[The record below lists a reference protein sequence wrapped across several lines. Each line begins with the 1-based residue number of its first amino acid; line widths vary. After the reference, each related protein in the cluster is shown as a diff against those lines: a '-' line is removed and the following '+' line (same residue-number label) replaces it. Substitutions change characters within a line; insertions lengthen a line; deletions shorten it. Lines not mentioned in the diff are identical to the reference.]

1 MRERYLFPVAILLS
15 ASAAFAGFP
24 ATDVFLPAVGRVS
37 GSGGSQFYT
46 TVWVSNVSA
55 ATTPI
60 HFTFHFLKGNQANPA
75 PPSFTDTIAQGET
88 RVYEN
93 VVQEKLGLSGVL
105 GAARIT
111 ADGEI
116 LASERI
122 YNQFPGDTI
131 DKSVGL
137 FFAAVPSTFA
147 IGLGAKASIQGV
159 SEGLDGNFRY
169 NFALVETAGASA
181 TVHVSVLDETGATH
195 GSRDFPILP
204 YEQIQPNVQDVS
216 SDFTGT
222 NGRIEATVTSGA
234 GRVILAGAQ
243 LANGSQDSS
252 GFEMSFNRSLLAGN
266 GGGGGGFT
274 LPFNGTFSLPE
285 DAAFQVTNPGSDGT
299 AVAGFAS
306 DGQGIF
312 GGTAVAIGVSGFS
325 SGNGTGV
332 VGVSNAGVGVK
343 GLSSAQEGVLGQTSN
358 STFSAV
364 HGKNTAVSGAYAPA
378 VLGETSS
385 TGGIGVWGI
394 ARATSGQTYGVAAET
409 DSPNGIGVQSFVNGS
424 GGAGTAYLAFLTA
437 ASTASIFKGV
447 VNGNAVV
454 RIDKSG
460 KGFFNGGTA
469 TSGADVAEII
479 ASAELLFP
487 GDVVEIDPAAS
498 GKFRRSQDAESPAV
512 AGVISTDP
520 GVTMN
525 MRAAATPDD
534 AGPRLALVG
543 RVPVHVTDENGPVH
557 PGDLLVSSS
566 TPGHAMKAPAAT
578 RAGTIIGKA
587 LECHASGA
595 GTIEMLVMLR

>member
-1 MRERYLFPVAILLS
+1 MRQRFLLVL
-15 ASAAFAGFP
+15 AMTLAPPAFAGFP
-24 ATDVFLPAVGRVS
+24 ATDVFLPAVGRLA

-46 TVWVSNVSA
+46 TVWVSNASA
-55 ATTPI
+55 SQTPV
-60 HFTFHFLKGNQANPA
+60 HFTFQFLKGNQANPA
-75 PPSFTDTIAQGET
+75 PPSFTDTIDPGHT

-93 VVQEKLGLSGVL
+93 VVQEKLGLTGVL

-122 YNQFPGDTI
+122 YNQFSGDTI
-131 DKSVGL
+131 EKSVGL
-137 FFAAVPSTFA
+137 FFAAVPATFA
-147 IGLGAKASIQGV
+147 IGLGGKASIQGV

-169 NFALVETAGASA
+169 NFALVETAGAPA
-181 TVHVSVLDETGATH
+181 TVHVSVFNEDGSIH

-252 GFEMSFNRSLLAGN
+252 GFEMSFNRTLLAGS
-266 GGGGGGFT
+266 GGGGGGLT
-274 LPFNGTFSLPE
+274 LPFSGTFNLPD
-285 DAAFQVTNPGSDGT
+285 DAAFEVTNPGSDGT

-306 DGQGIF
+306 HGQGIF
-312 GGTAVAIGVSGFS
+312 GGTEVAVGVSGYS

-332 VGVSNAGVGVK
+332 LGSSNAGAGVK
-343 GLSSAQEGVLGQTSN
+343 GVSSAQEGVLGQTSN

-364 HGKNTAVSGAYAPA
+364 HGKNTAAAGAYAPG
-378 VLGETSS
+378 VLGESSS

-409 DSPNGIGVQSFVNGS
+409 DSPNGIGVQAFVNGS
-424 GGAGTAYLAFLTA
+424 GGTGTAYLAFLGT
-437 ASTASIFKGV
+437 ASTASMFKGV
-447 VNGNAVV
+447 VNGIPVV
-454 RIDKSG
+454 RIDKTG

-469 TSGADVAEII
+469 MGGADLAEII
-479 ASAELLFP
+479 ASGDRLLA

-498 GKFRRSQDAESPAV
+498 GRFRRSQEPESAAV

-525 MRAAATPDD
+525 MRSAAAEEDP
-534 AGPRLALVG
+534 GPRLALVG
-543 RVPVHVTDENGPVH
+543 RVPVHVTDENGTIH

-566 TPGHAMKAPAAT
+566 TPGHAMKAPENS
-578 RAGTIIGKA
+578 RAGTVIGKA
-587 LECHASGA
+587 LECHPAGT